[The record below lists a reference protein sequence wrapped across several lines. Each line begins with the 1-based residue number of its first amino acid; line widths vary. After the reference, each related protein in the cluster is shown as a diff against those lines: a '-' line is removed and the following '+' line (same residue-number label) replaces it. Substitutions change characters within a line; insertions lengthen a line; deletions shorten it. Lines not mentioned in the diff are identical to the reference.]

1 MAVEINTPFPSIE
14 SVAKAVGV
22 PMKRAREIE
31 RLVAGT
37 EDAARSRSTSRLSM
51 RLTRKEQRRI
61 AKARAGRKRSG
72 RR

>member
-37 EDAARSRSTSRLSM
+37 EGASRSRSTV
-51 RLTRKEQRRI
+51 QRRI
-61 AKARAGRKRSG
+61 AKARASRKRSG

>member
-37 EDAARSRSTSRLSM
+37 EDTARSRSAV
-51 RLTRKEQRRI
+51 QRRI
-61 AKARAGRKRSG
+61 AKAKGSRRRSG

>member
-1 MAVEINTPFPSIE
+1 VAVEINTPFLSIE

-37 EDAARSRSTSRLSM
+37 EDAARSRSTV
-51 RLTRKEQRRI
+51 QRRV
-61 AKARAGRKRSG
+61 AKARAGRRCSG